1 MYFMS
6 EQNPEEGTEVNVN
19 EYNTYIAL
27 FQLMSNFKTRK
38 TRIQLSCT
46 YLSDQTRFSIMKK
59 DIDIRTGATKHRF
72 AFLAAILPEF

>member
-1 MYFMS
+1 MHFMS

-46 YLSDQTRFSIMKK
+46 YLLDQTRFSIMKK

-72 AFLAAILPEF
+72 AF